1 MALLQTITP
10 EDMRRINRTCVLEII
25 RLQGPISRTAISQ
38 QLDVSLP
45 TVMRIVDGL
54 LDEDLVQRDAD
65 TQWSG
70 GRRRSLLSFNSE
82 GHIVLGVDLGGTK
95 MFGALSTLGGEVV
108 DEVHFPQHG
117 TSGDESFD
125 QLLQMVETLL
135 ASPRLAGRPVRGIGV
150 GAPGV
155 TRHEEGIVTWAPSLQ
170 WRDYPLRH
178 RLEEHIGI
186 PVSVDNDVN
195 LAVLGELWFGAGR
208 NVRNMVL
215 ITVGTGI
222 GSGIVINGVLYRGSR
237 EASGEIGYFLPG
249 REFLGRHYGQFGALE
264 EIASGNG
271 IADRG
276 RRELHDARRPE
287 ELAALTAEDVFKAA
301 RDGEAWAL
309 KVIDETVDYLAMT
322 VGNVQ
327 ALFDPE
333 LIVLGGG
340 VARSADLLIEPILR
354 RLEGALPMPPRLVP
368 SSLGR
373 RAAVMGAIVNVL
385 HNTDDFFVVQKLS

>member
-10 EDMRRINRTCVLEII
+10 EDMRRINRSCVLEII

-45 TVMRIVDGL
+45 TVMRIVDDL
-54 LDEDLVQRDAD
+54 FDEDLVQRDAD

-178 RLEEHIGI
+178 KLEEQIGI

-249 REFLGRHYGQFGALE
+249 REFLGRRYAQFGALE

-276 RRELHDARRPE
+276 RRELRAARTPE
-287 ELAALTAEDVFKAA
+287 ELTALTAEDVFKAA

-327 ALFDPE
+327 ALLDPE